1 MFQHL
6 LKYLWKRKGKNLMIS
21 AEILLIFV
29 VIFGVV
35 VGFVHNTRL
44 FQMTRGFD
52 YEDRWRVS
60 LETDGEALNKA
71 NPQLSDNF
79 RRAILIMPEVETI
92 SFIQYEPYSNSAF
105 VGDYRRPEQN
115 QGFSTYFLKADDA
128 AKATLAIPVV
138 KGRWFGTQDEG
149 AAEGVA
155 LINQRL
161 AQKMFGHEDPT
172 GKLIT
177 NSQPDEKD
185 PQFYKVIGVIE
196 D

>member
-35 VGFVHNTRL
+35 GALYTIRL

-71 NPQLSDNF
+71 NPQLLDNF
-79 RRAILIMPEVETI
+79 RRAILSMPEVETI

-115 QGFSTYFLKADDA
+115 QGFSTF
-128 AKATLAIPVV
+128 
-138 KGRWFGTQDEG
+138 F
-149 AAEGVA
+149 
-155 LINQRL
+155 
-161 AQKMFGHEDPT
+161 
-172 GKLIT
+172 
-177 NSQPDEKD
+177 
-185 PQFYKVIGVIE
+185 
-196 D
+196 